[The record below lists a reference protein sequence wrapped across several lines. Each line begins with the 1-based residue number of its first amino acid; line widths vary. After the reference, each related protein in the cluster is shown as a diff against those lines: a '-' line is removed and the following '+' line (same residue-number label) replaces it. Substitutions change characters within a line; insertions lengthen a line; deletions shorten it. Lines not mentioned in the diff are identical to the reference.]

1 VRVTR
6 DLGGLLL
13 GVVVNFLLLYGVV
26 VLGWSPGSMFL
37 LFPVESIGLGVV
49 TVVRL
54 WRPVAPD
61 DDVRIGPVPLGV
73 FVFAMIYGVATI
85 VQIVFVV
92 IVVSA
97 IGVVAD
103 GPNLWL
109 PLALVLVRLGMDLW
123 LSTRQSAGAAAIV
136 VPPIIRGLTLQLGVV
151 LGMVYVTDGQPLDL
165 VRHTVA
171 GHGLTTAMMPVV
183 VLLIA
188 KTIIEVVAL
197 TGVFLGPRL
206 VDKMFDAAGASD

>member
-1 VRVTR
+1 MKVTR

-13 GVVVNFLLLYGVV
+13 GVVVNFVLLYGVV

-49 TVVRL
+49 TAVRL
-54 WRPVAPD
+54 WHPGTPND
-61 DDVRIGPVPLGV
+61 DMRAGPIPLGV
-73 FVFAMIYGVATI
+73 LVFSAIYGVFTI
-85 VQIVFVV
+85 VQIVFVG
-92 IVVSA
+92 IVTAA

-103 GPNLWL
+103 ATNLWL
-109 PLALVLVRLGMDLW
+109 PLALILVRLAMDLW
-123 LSTRQSAGAAAIV
+123 LSTRQSVGAAAIV
-136 VPPIIRGLTLQLGVV
+136 VPPIIRGLTLQVSVV

-165 VRHTVA
+165 VRHTIA
-171 GHGLTTAMMPVV
+171 GHSLTTAMMPVA

-206 VDKMFDAAGASD
+206 VDKMFDA